1 MDLENRRKCMTSFDN
16 LFADNLAYPY
26 KELNSKFKG
35 LKEFLNIL
43 IPKMEYTPD
52 EIKSYHPKSVNP
64 DSMELAVAIKD
75 YIDTGDD
82 FRFRQIL

>member
-1 MDLENRRKCMTSFDN
+1 MTDLDN
-16 LFADNLAYPY
+16 VFADNLAYPY

-43 IPKMEYTPD
+43 IPKIELPPYLEEKQRKMMLP
-52 EIKSYHPKSVNP
+52 HNVNP
-64 DSMELAVAIKD
+64 TAIELARAIKD
-75 YIDTGDD
+75 YIDTGND